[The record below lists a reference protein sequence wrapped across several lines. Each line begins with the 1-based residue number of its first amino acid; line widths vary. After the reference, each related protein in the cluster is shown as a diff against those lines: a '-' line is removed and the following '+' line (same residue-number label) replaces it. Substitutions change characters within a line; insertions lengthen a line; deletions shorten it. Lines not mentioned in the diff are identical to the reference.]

1 VAAAWVLAGSTPALA
16 DQTRQHEW
24 WLSKLNVSQA
34 WQTSRGSG
42 VTVAVLS
49 DGINAA
55 QADLSGSVTAGPD
68 YTNSAETASTYVG
81 LQGTPIASL
90 IAGHGHGTSHTSGIV
105 GVAPSARI
113 LSVRVT
119 LDVTDPAL
127 GSSTIAAGQPDAI
140 AAGIRYAVR
149 HGAKVIDLP
158 LDPGEPGATPANA
171 PSPSTTTPPGSAT
184 LSDAAGG
191 SSAEKAAV
199 AYALSKKVVLV
210 APAGDDGAGTDATNY
225 PAAYPGVISVGAFDD
240 KFVKAPF
247 SSHQPYVTLT
257 AGGSG
262 VEAATASGGYAA
274 VSSTAAASAMVSGM
288 AALIVARYPGLSPA
302 QVTHALTSST
312 VFHRPGGMKVGSGH
326 GTANAQRALAA
337 AAALAAPPDER
348 SGAGALPRTK
358 PVQPAAAEVSSG
370 GGLMPRVLRAAIVSA
385 GVLILLLL
393 LIAAYT
399 AYGRRRER
407 KNTAATT
414 EWARSAQNAYSPYGP
429 GDADR
434 MLEFFAAPAGDP
446 SASASPFGGFP
457 TGQAPAGQ
465 FGQGQFGQGQFA
477 GGQLPGGQLPATQ
490 LPARHAAG
498 AGNSGTRS
506 PAGAAGGSAGAGS
519 GVGAWV
525 PLGPASRAQGR
536 QPRVSGAPPWEP
548 AAEPD
553 SELPWA
559 SVPGPAAARAA
570 SRAPA
575 AESASAA
582 DSVWPTAPAT
592 PATPSVPALPSPTGR
607 AWDDLL
613 PGPAA
618 EASKAAEARVAPEV
632 RAAPGTQE
640 AGTREAGTREA
651 GTYQSAARESGAY
664 QPGARERGIRQGRPA
679 SGTRA
684 SREVILPP
692 PPPDPEP
699 AESAEAAAPS
709 PASSLWDAPSRPR
722 SPSGSAW
729 ELADGEPEQQRGAE
743 DDGGWQGNGDA
754 YRPPA
759 TEAAAAQWGS
769 AVGGARWEPAV
780 TDDEPAEI
788 DTHWL
793 PAAAETPWPSPG
805 QDSQWQAPAS
815 DDTASQAAVPADPAW
830 GTTDTAG
837 TGWQQPAPEE
847 DTGWQPA
854 VKDDPDWQPGGSD
867 NGWQSPGS
875 HARWS
880 PGAIGSRW
888 EAAAEPEPGD
898 EGTGWQSA
906 ESDPSWATGGSFR
919 SRWER
924 DANGPGTDDAPA
936 GDGDQVFAWRP
947 AAQTETFPAVSDE
960 LQAGAGHRDP
970 RS

>member
-16 DQTRQHEW
+16 DQARQQEW
-24 WLSKLNVSQA
+24 WLSKLNVTQA

-68 YTNSAETASTYVG
+68 YTNSAETTTTYVG

-119 LDVTDPAL
+119 LDITDPAL
-127 GSSTIAAGQPDAI
+127 ASSTIAAGMPDAI

-158 LDPGEPGATPANA
+158 LDPGEPGATAANA
-171 PSPSTTTPPGSAT
+171 PTPSTTTPPGTAT

-191 SSAEKAAV
+191 SSAEKAAI

-225 PAAYPGVISVGAFDD
+225 PAAYPGVISVGAFDR

-257 AGGSG
+257 AAGSG
-262 VEAATASGGYAA
+262 VEAATAGGGYTA

-312 VFHRPGGMKVGSGH
+312 LFRRPGGMKVGSGH

-358 PVQPAAAEVSSG
+358 PAQPPAAEVSSG

-407 KNTAATT
+407 KDTAATT

-446 SASASPFGGFP
+446 SGSASPFGGFP
-457 TGQAPAGQ
+457 TGQAPA
-465 FGQGQFGQGQFA
+465 GQFGQGQFA

-506 PAGAAGGSAGAGS
+506 PAGAGAAGGSAGAGS

-575 AESASAA
+575 AQSAPTA

-592 PATPSVPALPSPTGR
+592 PATPGVPAAPSPTGR

-618 EASKAAEARVAPEV
+618 EASKAAEERVTPEV
-632 RAAPGTQE
+632 RPAP
-640 AGTREAGTREA
+640 R
-651 GTYQSAARESGAY
+651 AREPGAR
-664 QPGARERGIRQGRPA
+664 QPGAREPGIRQARPA
-679 SGTRA
+679 PGTRA

-692 PPPDPEP
+692 APPDPEP
-699 AESAEAAAPS
+699 EPAENAEAAAPS
-709 PASSLWDAPSRPR
+709 PASSLWDAPSQPR

-729 ELADGEPEQQRGAE
+729 ELADGEPQQQRGAE
-743 DDGGWQGNGDA
+743 DDGGWQGDGDA

-759 TEAAAAQWGS
+759 AEAAAAQWGS

-793 PAAAETPWPSPG
+793 PAAADTPWPSPG
-805 QDSQWQAPAS
+805 QDSHWQAPAS
-815 DDTASQAAVPADPAW
+815 DDTGSQAAVSADPGW
-830 GTTDTAG
+830 GTADTAG

-854 VKDDPDWQPGGSD
+854 VKDDGDWQPGGSD
-867 NGWQSPGS
+867 NGWQSGGS

-880 PGAIGSRW
+880 QGAIGSRR
-888 EAAAEPEPGD
+888 EPAAEPEPGD
-898 EGTGWQSA
+898 EDSGWQSA

-924 DANGPGTDDAPA
+924 DANGAPGTDDAPA

-960 LQAGAGHRDP
+960 LQAGAAHRDP
-970 RS
+970 RG